1 MRRVRVTSHFIRG
14 GWQGRHAWLII
25 KKERFDSVTPNI
37 AEKQLKGTLSSSP
50 MWKRVVSV
58 YRKIKLSVTLD
69 DIRSL
74 KSCLVFAYP
83 S

>member
-1 MRRVRVTSHFIRG
+1 MCILRAIDDG
-14 GWQGRHAWLII
+14 YILI
-25 KKERFDSVTPNI
+25 
-37 AEKQLKGTLSSSP
+37 QLKGTLSSSP
-50 MWKRVVSV
+50 IWKRVVSA
-58 YRKIKLSVTLD
+58 YRKRKLSVTLD

>member
-1 MRRVRVTSHFIRG
+1 M
-14 GWQGRHAWLII
+14 
-25 KKERFDSVTPNI
+25 
-37 AEKQLKGTLSSSP
+37 KGTLSSSP
-50 MWKRVVSV
+50 IWKWVVSV
-58 YRKIKLSVTLD
+58 SRKIKLSVTLD